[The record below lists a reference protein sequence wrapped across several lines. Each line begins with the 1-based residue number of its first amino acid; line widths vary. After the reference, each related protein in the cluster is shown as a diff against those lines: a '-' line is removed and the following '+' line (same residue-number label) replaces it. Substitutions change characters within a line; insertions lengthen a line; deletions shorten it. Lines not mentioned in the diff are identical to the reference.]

1 MDFTDPAYLRQGND
15 RQRSAYQT
23 LSELKLFSNL
33 ADFHPVLTGTV
44 PLGIDIPGSDL
55 DICCEVYQ
63 PQSFVQTVSQRYHH
77 LPDFEVQPVISNNV
91 LATVIRF
98 RTQQWLIELFGQPFP
113 PVEQQAYRHMVV
125 EHRTLELATKDFWED
140 IKELKR
146 KGLKTEPA
154 FAQLLDLPGDPY
166 EAVLSLESFSDKQLQ
181 KLLRTV
187 GYHN

>member
-1 MDFTDPAYLRQGND
+1 VNFTDPAYLQRGND
-15 RQRSAYQT
+15 RQRLAYQT
-23 LSELKLFSNL
+23 LGELKLFSYL
-33 ADFHPVLTGTV
+33 AEFRPVLTGTF

-63 PQSFVQTVSQRYHH
+63 PQSFAQSVSQQYGH

-98 RTQQWLIELFGQPFP
+98 RYQQWLIELFGQPIP
-113 PVEQQAYRHMVV
+113 PARQQAYRHMVV
-125 EHRTLELATKDFWED
+125 EHRILQLADAHFWER

-166 EAVLSLESFSDKQLQ
+166 EAVLSLESFSDKQLH
-181 KLLRTV
+181 KLLRAV